1 MILCD
6 VGNTSYHF
14 LEDGMDYKKNVNTYN
29 PSSVKNKVFYI
40 CVNPKVKT
48 ILKSLESWIDIS
60 DFIDIKSYYETMGI
74 DRIVACE
81 SIIDGLIIDAGSAIT
96 VDVVKGGVFEGG
108 FIYPG
113 VNAMAQTYKNISI
126 ALDYSFNF
134 ELDLGKM
141 PKNSQDAISYGY
153 LKTLYSEVMSH
164 NIDIFL
170 TGGDANKFAKIFPDA
185 KVDDKL
191 IFSGMKKIM
200 KRAQLC

>member
-48 ILKSLESWIDIS
+48 ILKSLESWIDLS